1 MKVVW
6 RVLFAPAIILLIF
19 SSLNPSVSTN
29 SQARIQY
36 HLNRSIAPSNLN
48 PRQGEANIFTG
59 CSDPSSDIYQ
69 RDLLN
74 SIDHPKF
81 IDVSSASEFMQDEF
95 PIMGVYVNGE
105 IRGYPINI
113 LNHHE
118 VVNDFSRD
126 INLGITYCP
135 LTGSAVSYDLAELG
149 GEIGVTGILLDS
161 NLVFYDRSSNSC
173 FSQLLNHGISGDK
186 SGLQLHPTPSIE
198 TTWKTWK
205 KLFPDSLV
213 LGMDTGYNFDS
224 LYRRNFYESY
234 ANEDSIFF
242 GQPIYDWEPY
252 NLYSTKHKTLI
263 LQSDDE
269 THLFPFDELNKSLI
283 VNTKIG
289 ETPVSIFYDDE
300 NLLAIPYIARNEDN
314 TILSFEVVEDK
325 SELTT
330 DETYGLNVF
339 QDQLGKIWNMR
350 GMMLNSVS
358 QDQNLDVFPGFN
370 AYWYAAILFYPTASI
385 FTINETKTYYIIPE
399 EHILEN
405 TQGSS
410 MFEIIFLG
418 SIVVLLTLTI
428 IFARRTKIS
437 K

>member
-1 MKVVW
+1 MVW
-6 RVLFAPAIILLIF
+6 RVLFTPAIILLIF
-19 SSLNPSVSTN
+19 SSLNPSVLTN

-36 HLNRSIAPSNLN
+36 HLNRSIASSNLN

-69 RDLLN
+69 RDLLK
-74 SIDHPKF
+74 SIDEPKF
-81 IDVSSASEFMQDEF
+81 VDVSEASEFMQDEF

-118 VVNDFSRD
+118 VVNDYSRD

-173 FSQLLNHGISGDK
+173 FSQLLNQGISGDK
-186 SGLQLHPTPSIE
+186 SGLQLYPTPSIE

-205 KLFPDSLV
+205 KLFPESLV

-234 ANEDSIFF
+234 AKEDSIFF

-252 NLYSTKHKTLI
+252 NLYSTKLKTLI
-263 LQSDDE
+263 LQSNDQ

-289 ETPVSIFYDDE
+289 ETAVSIFYDYE
-300 NLLAIPYIARNEDN
+300 HLLAIPYVARNTDN
-314 TILSFEVVEDK
+314 TTLNFEVVEDR
-325 SELTT
+325 SDLSI
-330 DETYGLNVF
+330 DRTYGLNVF
-339 QDQLGKIWNMR
+339 QDQFGEIWNMR
-350 GMMLNSVS
+350 GMSVNSAGR
-358 QDQNLDVFPGFN
+358 DQNLDVFPGFT

-385 FTINETKTYYIIPE
+385 FTINEIKTYNIVPE
-399 EHILEN
+399 GHILEN
-405 TQGSS
+405 PQGSYI
-410 MFEIIFLG
+410 FGLIFLG
-418 SIVVLLTLTI
+418 SIVLLFTLTI
-428 IFARRTKIS
+428 IYARRTKIS